1 METRYIEL
9 SLDTAKRWYEQGG
22 ELKDMALGAYTLEE
36 MGYSLPKNFEE
47 FLETLDQWRIILHK
61 ERYEDLNP
69 QIAAMKKLI
78 LLLTFYNNGWQPN
91 WKEMVED
98 KFSIIRNY
106 IKETDEYKYGVEVK
120 YSPTYSTWLVFKSKK
135 LADEFL
141 NNFRE
146 LIEQAGDLI

>member
-1 METRYIEL
+1 METRYIGI
-9 SLDTAKRWYEQGG
+9 SLDTAKRWYQQGG

-36 MGYSLPKNFEE
+36 LGFELPKTFEE
-47 FLETLDQWRIILHK
+47 FLGVM
-61 ERYEDLNP
+61 ERWNIAIPEQMYNDAIP
-69 QIAAMKKLI
+69 QIAAVKKLM
-78 LLLTFYNNGWQPN
+78 LLQTFYNNGWQPN